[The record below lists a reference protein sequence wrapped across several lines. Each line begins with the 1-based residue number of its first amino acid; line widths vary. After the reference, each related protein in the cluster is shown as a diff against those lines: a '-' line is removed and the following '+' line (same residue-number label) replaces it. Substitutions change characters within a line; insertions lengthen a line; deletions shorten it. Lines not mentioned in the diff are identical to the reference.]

1 MSRKK
6 ICIPE
11 KIVSA
16 LSGYLP
22 TEKLADIYDNDED
35 LQTALIEAI
44 PGFEYPNYS
53 WMTVS
58 QLEMHLAA
66 AA

>member
-6 ICIPE
+6 ISIPDRV
-11 KIVSA
+11 ISA
-16 LSGYLP
+16 LAGYSP
-22 TEKLADIYDNDED
+22 TEKLADIYDGDDD
-35 LQTALIEAI
+35 LRSALIEAI

-66 AA
+66 VA